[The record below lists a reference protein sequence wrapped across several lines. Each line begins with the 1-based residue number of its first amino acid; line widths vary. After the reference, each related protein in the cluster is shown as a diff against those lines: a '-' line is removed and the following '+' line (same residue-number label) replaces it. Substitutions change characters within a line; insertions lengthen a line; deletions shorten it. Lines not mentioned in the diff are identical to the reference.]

1 MSYDEG
7 STYIS
12 KKKYSHLESIQK
24 DLWSKEGKTKVA
36 FIIFAI
42 ATMSLICTLISFIHK
57 KTQEIN

>member
-12 KKKYSHLESIQK
+12 KKKNSHLEAIQK
-24 DLWSKEGKTKVA
+24 DLWSKKGKTKVA
-36 FIIFAI
+36 FIIFSI